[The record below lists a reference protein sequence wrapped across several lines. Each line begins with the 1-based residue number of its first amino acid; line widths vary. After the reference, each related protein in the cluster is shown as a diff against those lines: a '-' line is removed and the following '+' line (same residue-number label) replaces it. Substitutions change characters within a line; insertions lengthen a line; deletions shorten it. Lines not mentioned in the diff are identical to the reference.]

1 MIWWTVVA
9 GALIG
14 WASAGFGEFG
24 LILGAIFGTPMGL
37 WLRSVMRAETD
48 RMISQRLAGL
58 YMPEASSFGYDREVQ
73 PEPAAPF
80 DTAPVAASPLPSEP
94 LPAPAEPAMAMAAA
108 GEPLAQSEH
117 DVAAD
122 PASRD
127 PDQPSLPEELAQKAI
142 GWLLGGNTI
151 VRAGLVV
158 LFIGLAFLARLVAN
172 SGLFPIEARLATVG
186 AAGAALL
193 AVGYWKRLERPDFG
207 LNLQGA
213 GVAVMYLTVFAASS
227 RGFGVIPS
235 GAAFAFMILFAAL
248 GAALAVLQN
257 SQTMA
262 LASFLGGFAVPFLLG
277 GSAETPTGLFA
288 YLTVLNAAIMGI
300 AWKKS
305 WRPLNLLGFA
315 ATFLLAGLWGFGAY
329 EDRHF
334 IICEVFLA
342 TSIAIYLG
350 TALLYAHNTPGKLG
364 NFADSTLLF
373 GTAIAGFGL
382 QAGLVHD
389 KPFASAWS
397 AVAFGAVYLAVA
409 SWAFRRR
416 NQGMGLLSESL
427 LAIGVGFVTMA
438 IPLALEV
445 KWVSV
450 AWALEGTAAL
460 WIGSRQARWM
470 PRAFGLLL
478 QAAGSVLVLTNL
490 QPNIAALPL
499 ANPGFLEPAITALA
513 LVFAAWLLRP
523 ELPHSGSRLAK
534 VWQQTERELGKPWF
548 LAGFAMAA
556 IAVVQEVTR
565 RLPPLNVGDY
575 PAALMQGYHELLLA
589 MLLVL
594 GLMSVADWFGR
605 RRDWLVASW
614 PGRTSLLLIGWCFLI
629 SLVMGRYVVQLPD
642 LMAWTVAFALHF
654 WMLRR
659 ADRDPKAAAPRWN
672 GFIHAAGVLGLTAML
687 ADALFYLID
696 EADLW
701 GSSWAGVVFLIT
713 GVAVLMGL
721 TRWAGPASVGE
732 RGLTMGW
739 PHNVHSRAYWWRAA
753 APLAVVLYFGAL
765 LGSVIAQGVTDPLP
779 YIPLLNPVDI
789 SIALVL
795 VSLALWRQMLQ
806 GADPQPSGC
815 APFTGTFALGAGAL
829 LAFVWINT
837 IWVRTAHH
845 WLGAQGGV
853 LDTGQSQ
860 IVLTGFS
867 ILWTLMAMALMLLG
881 QRRGQRL
888 PWLAGAALLV
898 VVVAKLV
905 LVDMSA
911 IEGFAR
917 IVAFI
922 GVGVLMLLIGYFVP
936 LPPRSKEAEA

>member
-1 MIWWTVVA
+1 MIWWTLAA

-14 WASAGFGEFG
+14 WASSGFAEYG
-24 LILGAIFGTPMGL
+24 LILGAIFGAPMGI
-37 WLRSVMRAETD
+37 WLRNVVRAETD
-48 RMISQRLAGL
+48 RSISQRLASL
-58 YMPEASSFGYDREVQ
+58 YMPETGSFGYEQEVQ
-73 PEPAAPF
+73 PEPAQPF
-80 DTAPVAASPLPSEP
+80 DNVPVSARPLPAEP
-94 LPAPAEPAMAMAAA
+94 QIAPAEPAMAMAAA
-108 GEPLAQSEH
+108 SNPLDQSER
-117 DVAAD
+117 DIAAAT
-122 PASRD
+122 ASRD
-127 PDQPSLPEELAQKAI
+127 PDRPSLPEELAQKAM

-158 LFIGLAFLARLVAN
+158 LFIGLVFLARLVAN

-193 AVGYWKRLERPDFG
+193 AVGYWQRLERPDFG
-207 LNLQGA
+207 LHLQGA
-213 GVAVMYLTVFAASS
+213 GVAVLYLTVFAAA
-227 RGFGVIPS
+227 RIFEVMPP

-248 GAALAVLQN
+248 GALLAVLQN

-262 LASFLGGFAVPFLLG
+262 VASFLGGYAVPFLLG
-277 GSAETPTGLFA
+277 GSAETPTGLFT
-288 YLTVLNAAIMGI
+288 YITVLNAAIMGI

-305 WRPLNLLGFA
+305 WRPLNLLGFV
-315 ATFLLAGLWGFGAY
+315 ATFMLAGLWGFGAY

-342 TSIAIYLG
+342 TSIGIYLA

-389 KPFASAWS
+389 KPLASAWS
-397 AVAFGAVYLAVA
+397 ALVFGAVYLAVA
-409 SWAFRRR
+409 TWAFRRR

-438 IPLALEV
+438 IPLALEL

-450 AWALEGTAAL
+450 AWLLEGAGAL
-460 WIGSRQARWM
+460 WVGARQARWM

-478 QAAGSVLVLTNL
+478 QAAGAVLVLANL
-490 QPNIAALPL
+490 NPNVAAWPI
-499 ANPGFLEPAITALA
+499 ANPGFLEPAMAALA
-513 LVFAAWLLRP
+513 LLFAAWLLRAA
-523 ELPHSGSRLAK
+523 LPHSGSPWANG
-534 VWQQTERELGKPWF
+534 WQQIERSLDKPWF
-548 LAGFAMAA
+548 LAGFAMAV
-556 IAVVQEVTR
+556 IAMVQETTR
-565 RLPPLNVGDY
+565 RLPPLSAEDY
-575 PAALMQGYHELLLA
+575 PDALMQSHHELLLT

-594 GLMSVADWFGR
+594 GLMALADWLGR
-605 RRDWLVASW
+605 SRDWRVASW
-614 PGRTSLLLIGWCFLI
+614 PGRTSLLVVGWSFLI
-629 SLVMGRYVVQLPD
+629 SLVMGRYVLQLPD
-642 LMAWTVAFALHF
+642 LLAWTAAFALHF
-654 WMLRR
+654 WMLHR
-659 ADRDPKAAAPRWN
+659 ADTAPESAAPRWN
-672 GFIHAAGVLGLTAML
+672 GFIHATGVLGLTVML
-687 ADALFYLID
+687 ADALFYLI
-696 EADLW
+696 ERADLW
-701 GSSWAGVVFLIT
+701 DSSWAGVVFLIA

-721 TRWAGPASVGE
+721 TRWFGPAAKTE
-732 RGLTMGW
+732 RALAMGW

-753 APLAVVLYFGAL
+753 APLALVLYFGAL
-765 LGSVIAQGVTDPLP
+765 LGTVIAEGITAPLP
-779 YIPLLNPVDI
+779 YIPLLNPVDL

-806 GADPQPSGC
+806 SADPQPKGS
-815 APFTGTFALGAGAL
+815 APFAGSFALGAGAL

-837 IWVRTAHH
+837 VWVRTAHH
-845 WLGAQGGV
+845 WLGAQGDV

-867 ILWTLMAMALMLLG
+867 ILWTLMAMALMLMG
-881 QRRGQRL
+881 QRRQLRL
-888 PWLAGAALLV
+888 LWLAGAALLV

>member
-1 MIWWTVVA
+1 MVWWTLVA

-14 WASAGFGEFG
+14 WASAGFSEFG
-24 LILGAIFGTPMGL
+24 LILGAIFGTPMGF

-48 RMISQRLAGL
+48 QMISQRIASL
-58 YMPEASSFGYDREVQ
+58 YIPEAGSFDYEREER
-73 PEPAAPF
+73 PEPAPPF
-80 DTAPVAASPLPSEP
+80 GTVPASAASPLPAAAQP
-94 LPAPAEPAMAMAAA
+94 VPAEPAMAMAAA

-117 DVAAD
+117 DHIAAT
-122 PASRD
+122 PNRD
-127 PDQPSLPEELAQKAI
+127 PDRPSLPEELAQKAI

-151 VRAGLVV
+151 VRVGLVV

-207 LNLQGA
+207 LHLQGA
-213 GVAVMYLTVFAASS
+213 GVAVLYLTVFAAA
-227 RGFGVIPS
+227 RIFEVMPP

-248 GAALAVLQN
+248 GAALALLQN

-277 GSAETPTGLFA
+277 GSAETPTGLFT
-288 YLTVLNAAIMGI
+288 YITVLNAAIMGI

-329 EDRHF
+329 ENRHF

-342 TSIAIYLG
+342 FSIAIYLA

-397 AVAFGAVYLAVA
+397 AVVFGAVYLAVA
-409 SWAFRRR
+409 TWAFRRR

-427 LAIGVGFVTMA
+427 LAIGLGFVTMA
-438 IPLALEV
+438 IPLALEL

-450 AWALEGTAAL
+450 AWLLEGAGAL
-460 WIGSRQARWM
+460 WVGARQARWM

-478 QAAGSVLVLTNL
+478 QAAGALLVLTNL
-490 QPNIAALPL
+490 QPNVAALPL
-499 ANPGFLEPAITALA
+499 ANPGFIEPALAALA
-513 LVFAAWLLRP
+513 LLFAAWVLRP
-523 ELPHSGSRLAK
+523 ALPDSGSRWALIWQK
-534 VWQQTERELGKPWF
+534 VERGLDKPWF
-548 LAGFAMAA
+548 LAGFA
-556 IAVVQEVTR
+556 IACLAVMQEVTR
-565 RLPPLNVGDY
+565 RLPPLSADDY
-575 PAALMQGYHELLLA
+575 PAALMPSHHELLLA

-594 GLMSVADWFGR
+594 GLMTLADWLGR
-605 RRDWLVASW
+605 RQHWAVASW
-614 PGRTSLLLIGWCFLI
+614 PGRISLLLIGWSFLI
-629 SLVMGRYVVQLPD
+629 SLVMGRYVLQMPD
-642 LMAWTVAFALHF
+642 LLAWTAAFALHF
-654 WMLRR
+654 WMLQR
-659 ADRDPKAAAPRWN
+659 ADRNPETAAPRWN
-672 GFIHAAGVLGLTAML
+672 GFMHAAGVLGLTVML
-687 ADALFYLID
+687 ADALFYLI
-696 EADLW
+696 EQADLW
-701 GSSWAGVVFLIT
+701 GSSWAGVMFLIA

-765 LGSVIAQGVTDPLP
+765 LGTVIAQGVTDPLP
-779 YIPLLNPVDI
+779 YIPLLNPIDL

-806 GADPQPSGC
+806 GADPQPKGS
-815 APFTGTFALGAGAL
+815 APFTGSFALGAGAL
-829 LAFVWINT
+829 LVFVWINT
-837 IWVRTAHH
+837 VWVRTAHH

-853 LDTGQSQ
+853 LDPGQSQ

-867 ILWTLMAMALMLLG
+867 ILWTLMAMGLMLLG
-881 QRRGQRL
+881 RARQQRL

-905 LVDMSA
+905 FVDMSA